1 MHASVLASFRI
12 ISLRKK
18 VVVSVIYPKCASRI
32 SVEKGS
38 YKAKS
43 RGLNDFLYKPSIS
56 FNINSMYGAPFMH
69 SLALLVL
76 FYCLLAVLIYFLKN
90 HRWMQYWL
98 ESSLISKI
106 KAQEN
111 LPRMLLYFLCL
122 F

>member
-56 FNINSMYGAPFMH
+56 FNINSMYGAPFY
-69 SLALLVL
+69 ALLGTIG
-76 FYCLLAVLIYFLKN
+76 AVL
-90 HRWMQYWL
+90 
-98 ESSLISKI
+98 
-106 KAQEN
+106 
-111 LPRMLLYFLCL
+111 LLVGCINIF
-122 F
+122 FKKS